1 MNTLDTIFNQIDS
14 YRDVLI
20 DLQSNLTSRP
30 AIAPDAGGQGEYEKV
45 MWLKSYLSQMGFDAI
60 DEYDAPDERV
70 PQKIRPTLV
79 ATINGKDTSRSIWII
94 AHTDVVP
101 PGEQNLW
108 LSDPFQ
114 IRVDGDLIF
123 GRGTED
129 NQQGLC
135 SAVLA
140 AKAILDSHVIPTYNV
155 KLMFVADEE
164 VGSEY
169 GITYILEHHQDI
181 FGKNDII
188 IVPDVGD
195 PIGQEIEISEKS
207 ILWVLF
213 HIVGIQAHGSKPD
226 IGINAARA
234 AAYLIVQADGLRHKY
249 SASDKVFGVPT
260 STIEPTKCS
269 NNVSNM
275 NTIPGE
281 QIVGFD
287 CRILPQYD
295 INELVKDFRSICDGI
310 EASFGVKIEMTEQ
323 QHIQSAPPTK
333 TTDEAYIRLAQ
344 SIEEVTGVKPIPVGI
359 GGGTVAA
366 YFRKLGYSVALWSTL
381 NEKCHSP
388 NECSSISN
396 TLKDAKVFADLI
408 LR

>member
-108 LSDPFQ
+108 ISDPFQ

-226 IGINAARA
+226 
-234 AAYLIVQADGLRHKY
+234 
-249 SASDKVFGVPT
+249 
-260 STIEPTKCS
+260 
-269 NNVSNM
+269 
-275 NTIPGE
+275 
-281 QIVGFD
+281 
-287 CRILPQYD
+287 
-295 INELVKDFRSICDGI
+295 
-310 EASFGVKIEMTEQ
+310 
-323 QHIQSAPPTK
+323 
-333 TTDEAYIRLAQ
+333 
-344 SIEEVTGVKPIPVGI
+344 
-359 GGGTVAA
+359 
-366 YFRKLGYSVALWSTL
+366 
-381 NEKCHSP
+381 
-388 NECSSISN
+388 
-396 TLKDAKVFADLI
+396 
-408 LR
+408 